1 MSAETRG
8 AHLHSIAWKAA
19 AVVWALV
26 IFALSTGAFGPG
38 FTAPLLAGA
47 LSLVHLAVSTPHFE
61 VLNLCVRKA
70 AHLAEYAIF
79 AYLLGESSKDPPFPW
94 RQRRLLACFLIL
106 VAYSLTDEYHQSFMP
121 GRTASLTDCG
131 HRFRRWSRGDA
142 GLLRPQP
149 SASDNLSHPVR
160 GGMRAS
166 DKIAVTSGWR
176 RAVMLPGQSWR
187 VLSHPQPGQQE
198 DSLRMVDIGPLT
210 TMGAVLAYAVF
221 KWGGVLRSDQYHYLL
236 VLGLLAV
243 VLSLAR
249 PRGQWAPLPDRAV
262 RWTLALL
269 PAYILMQ
276 VVPLPVSLVRVLSP
290 ARAEALAALDRIGAR
305 VNFASLSVSPAATFQ
320 SFLLVCGYVIVF
332 LLVARTD
339 LAI

>member
-131 HRFRRWSRGDA
+131 LDSLGGAVGMLVYYVHN
-142 GLLRPQP
+142 LRPRTTCP
-149 SASDNLSHPVR
+149 
-160 GGMRAS
+160 
-166 DKIAVTSGWR
+166 T
-176 RAVMLPGQSWR
+176 QS
-187 VLSHPQPGQQE
+187 E
-198 DSLRMVDIGPLT
+198 
-210 TMGAVLAYAVF
+210 
-221 KWGGVLRSDQYHYLL
+221 
-236 VLGLLAV
+236 
-243 VLSLAR
+243 
-249 PRGQWAPLPDRAV
+249 
-262 RWTLALL
+262 
-269 PAYILMQ
+269 
-276 VVPLPVSLVRVLSP
+276 
-290 ARAEALAALDRIGAR
+290 
-305 VNFASLSVSPAATFQ
+305 
-320 SFLLVCGYVIVF
+320 
-332 LLVARTD
+332 VA
-339 LAI
+339 